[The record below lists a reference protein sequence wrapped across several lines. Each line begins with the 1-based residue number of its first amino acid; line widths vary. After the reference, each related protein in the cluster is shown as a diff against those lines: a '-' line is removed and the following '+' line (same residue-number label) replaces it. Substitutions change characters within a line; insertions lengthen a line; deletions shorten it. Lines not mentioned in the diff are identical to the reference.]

1 MQIFSIGQTKNIA
14 LYTVKNGIFQCLL
27 EGGQTSRPVLAA
39 NDYQNSLTATAHHF
53 AIYFSYMGTEN
64 QLSIHNLS
72 DRNDTY
78 RIVEME
84 GRTIYHPFLLS
95 WNDHLLVFYVVG
107 NGTYEIVG
115 FFVGENRHTR
125 LPFIFPYIPSFTCHN
140 LSGHVL
146 VCIHTQPGMVYRFS
160 EEAGWEKLQTD
171 SDTKIPELTEQLRQK
186 DQLIQSIQAQ
196 YEELRNTA
204 LQYRDEA
211 KKWYEKA
218 TR

>member
-53 AIYFSYMGTEN
+53 AIYFSYMSTEN

-125 LPFIFPYIPSFTCHN
+125 LPFIFP
-140 LSGHVL
+140 
-146 VCIHTQPGMVYRFS
+146 
-160 EEAGWEKLQTD
+160 
-171 SDTKIPELTEQLRQK
+171 
-186 DQLIQSIQAQ
+186 
-196 YEELRNTA
+196 
-204 LQYRDEA
+204 
-211 KKWYEKA
+211 
-218 TR
+218 

>member
-1 MQIFSIGQTKNIA
+1 MPFGGRTNKPPCTGSQRLPKQPYRHSTPFCHLLF
-14 LYTVKNGIFQCLL
+14 LYEHGK
-27 EGGQTSRPVLAA
+27 P
-39 NDYQNSLTATAHHF
+39 
-53 AIYFSYMGTEN
+53 
-64 QLSIHNLS
+64 

-186 DQLIQSIQAQ
+186 DQLIQSIQTQ